1 LPFPLQKLRS
11 PEAVIFLP
19 CQDQVKGHT
28 NASWFDPTN
37 NTFSGME
44 GSPFG
49 NTGTQDFTTPGN
61 NGDGDPDW
69 VLVLEST

>member
-1 LPFPLQKLRS
+1 MTQMRGL
-11 PEAVIFLP
+11 
-19 CQDQVKGHT
+19 T

-37 NTFSGME
+37 NTLSVIL

-69 VLVLEST
+69 VLVLESP

>member
-1 LPFPLQKLRS
+1 MRGL
-11 PEAVIFLP
+11 
-19 CQDQVKGHT
+19 T

-37 NTFSGME
+37 NTLSTIA

-69 VLVLEST
+69 VLVLESP